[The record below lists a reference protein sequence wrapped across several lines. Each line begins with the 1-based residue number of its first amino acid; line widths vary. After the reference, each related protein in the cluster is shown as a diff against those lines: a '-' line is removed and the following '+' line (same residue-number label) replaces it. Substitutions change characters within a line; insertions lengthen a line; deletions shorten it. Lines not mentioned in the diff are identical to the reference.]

1 MVPGRAPARDGER
14 SPWSGRRPPPTL
26 EGMTTDQDQ
35 KDYKRG
41 PDGLLLDPEAAKAE
55 ARRGWIM
62 LTSLFIGGG
71 VLVALA
77 ALVT

>member
-1 MVPGRAPARDGER
+1 MVRGPPGIEH
-14 SPWSGRRPPPTL
+14 L
-26 EGMTTDQDQ
+26 GMTNTDQHQ
-35 KDYKRG
+35 HRYERG
-41 PDGLLLDPEAAKAE
+41 ENGLLVDPAAARRE

-62 LTSLFIGGG
+62 LTAIFAGGG

>member
-1 MVPGRAPARDGER
+1 MTDTETRAPR
-14 SPWSGRRPPPTL
+14 STAEPDTR
-26 EGMTTDQDQ
+26 
-35 KDYKRG
+35 RG
-41 PDGLLLDPEAAKAE
+41 PDGLLRDPDAARAE

-62 LTSLFIGGG
+62 LTQQFVGGA

>member
-1 MVPGRAPARDGER
+1 
-14 SPWSGRRPPPTL
+14 
-26 EGMTTDQDQ
+26 MTTDKDQ

-41 PDGLLLDPEAAKAE
+41 PDGLLLDPAAARAE

-62 LTSLFIGGG
+62 LTSLFVGGG
-71 VLVALA
+71 LLVALA